1 VNELNTNI
9 PMDHYKDTF
18 QTWDKLATSYQDRF
32 MDLDLYND
40 TYDRF
45 CALIEKQGASIFEIG
60 CGPGNITRYLL
71 AQRPDFK
78 IKATDIAPSMLAL
91 AKENNPAIET
101 EIMDCRDI
109 GKVQEQ
115 FDGIVCG
122 FCLPYLS
129 KDDSNKFIKDCSGL
143 LPSGGIL
150 YFSAIEDDYTK
161 SNYETSGDGQHKV
174 FVYYHEAD
182 YLLDWLAV
190 YGFETMDCIRKQ
202 YVKADGTATVHV
214 IFIAKRR

>member
-1 VNELNTNI
+1 ML
-9 PMDHYKDTF
+9 MDHYKHTF
-18 QTWDKLATSYQDRF
+18 QTWDKLASSYQDRF

-45 CALIEKQGASIFEIG
+45 CDLIKRQDASIFEIG

-91 AKENNPAIET
+91 AKENNPGIET
-101 EIMDCRDI
+101 ELMDCREID
-109 GKVQEQ
+109 KVHEQ

-129 KDDSNKFIKDCSGL
+129 KNDSRKFIKDCSSL
-143 LPSGGIL
+143 LPSGGVL
-150 YFSAIEDDYTK
+150 YFSAIEGKYASSD
-161 SNYETSGDGQHKV
+161 YETSGDGQHRI
-174 FVYYHEAD
+174 FVYYHEAG
-182 YLLDWLAV
+182 YLRKWLNQ
-190 YGFETMDCIRKQ
+190 YGFEASDCIRKQ
-202 YVKADGTATVHV
+202 YVKADGTATVHI
-214 IFIAKRR
+214 IFIAKRK

>member
-1 VNELNTNI
+1 
-9 PMDHYKDTF
+9 
-18 QTWDKLATSYQDRF
+18 

-45 CALIEKQGASIFEIG
+45 CTLIKKQGASILEIG

-71 AQRPDFK
+71 TQRSDFK

-101 EIMDCRDI
+101 EIMDCREI
-109 GKVQEQ
+109 GKVHEQ

-129 KDDSNKFIKDCSGL
+129 KDDCHKFIKDCSAL
-143 LPSGGIL
+143 LPSGGVL
-150 YFSAIEDDYTK
+150 YFSAIEDDHTK

-174 FVYYHEAD
+174 FVYYHEAG
-182 YLLDWLAV
+182 YLLDWLGV
-190 YGFETMDCIRKQ
+190 YGFEMLDCIRKQ
-202 YVKADGTATVHV
+202 YVKTDGTPSVHM
-214 IFIAKRR
+214 IFIAKRK